1 MFKGA
6 LWPLCCA
13 GNILD
18 LILLFIHQLY
28 PHFIC
33 SVHHILTIGLVA
45 ATGWTHSQTTM
56 NTVFHPADS
65 RGHADH
71 GWLDTHHSFSFA
83 SWQNPERMHFGALRV
98 LNDDAVTGGAGFG
111 THPHDNMEIVSIPL
125 SGDLEHQD
133 NMGNATVIREGDVQI
148 MSAGTGIMHSEKNH
162 NANEDVRFMQIW
174 VFPNE
179 RDLTPSYGQ
188 LTMDLADQKDNLQCV
203 VSPDGKEGVRIHQN
217 AWFHMGRLSAGW
229 NENYALHG
237 AGQGL
242 YAMVLEGE
250 ATLAG
255 QPLGRRDAVGVWDT
269 PSVKIEAN
277 EDTRLLLIEVPMQW

>member
-1 MFKGA
+1 MKFVRH
-6 LWPLCCA
+6 
-13 GNILD
+13 
-18 LILLFIHQLY
+18 LLTL
-28 PHFIC
+28 
-33 SVHHILTIGLVA
+33 GLFA
-45 ATGWTHSQTTM
+45 ATNWTHSQTTM

-71 GWLDTHHSFSFA
+71 GWLDTYHSFSFA

-98 LNDDAVTGGAGFG
+98 LNDDSVTGGAGFG

-133 NMGNATVIREGDVQI
+133 SMGNATVIREGDVQI

-162 NANEDVRFMQIW
+162 NADEEVRFLQIW

-188 LTMDLADQKDNLQCV
+188 LTMDLDNQKDNLQCV
-203 VSPDGKEGVRIHQN
+203 VSPDGKEGVQIHQN
-217 AWFHMGRLSAGW
+217 AWFHIGRLSAGW
-229 NENYALHG
+229 KDDYNLHG
-237 AGQGL
+237 AEQGL
-242 YAMVLEGE
+242 YAMVLEGQ
-250 ATLAG
+250 ATVAG
-255 QPLGRRDAVGVWDT
+255 QRLGRRDAVGIWDAA
-269 PSVKIEAN
+269 SVNIEAD

>member
-1 MFKGA
+1 MTRVH
-6 LWPLCCA
+6 
-13 GNILD
+13 
-18 LILLFIHQLY
+18 LLTL
-28 PHFIC
+28 
-33 SVHHILTIGLVA
+33 GLLA
-45 ATGWTHSQTTM
+45 TTGWTQAQTTM

-71 GWLDTHHSFSFA
+71 GWLNTYHSFSFA
-83 SWQNPERMHFGALRV
+83 SWHNPERMHFGALRV

-133 NMGNATVIREGDVQI
+133 SMGNATVIREGDVQI
-148 MSAGTGIMHSEKNH
+148 MSAGTGILHSEKNH
-162 NANEDVRFMQIW
+162 NSDEDVRFLQIW

-188 LTMDLADQKDNLQCV
+188 ITMNLDDQRDNLQCV
-203 VSPDGKEGVRIHQN
+203 VSPDGSKGIAIHQK
-217 AWFHMGRLSAGW
+217 AWFHVGRLSAGTK
-229 NENYALHG
+229 ESHSLHG

-242 YAMVLEGE
+242 YAMVLEGQ
-250 ATLAG
+250 ATVAG

-269 PSVKIEAN
+269 ESVEIDVT
-277 EDTRLLLIEVPMQW
+277 EDLRILLIEVPMQW

>member
-1 MFKGA
+1 MK
-6 LWPLCCA
+6 P
-13 GNILD
+13 
-18 LILLFIHQLY
+18 
-28 PHFIC
+28 
-33 SVHHILTIGLVA
+33 VHHILTLGFFA
-45 ATGWTHSQTTM
+45 ATNWTHSQTTM
-56 NTVFHPADS
+56 NTVFHPANS

-71 GWLDTHHSFSFA
+71 GWLDTYHSFSFA

-133 NMGNATVIREGDVQI
+133 SMGNATVIREGDVQI

-162 NANEDVRFMQIW
+162 NTDEEVRFLQIW

-188 LTMDLADQKDNLQCV
+188 LTMDLSDQKDNLQCV
-203 VSPDGKEGVRIHQN
+203 VSPDGKEGVQIHQY
-217 AWFHMGRLSAGW
+217 AWFHIGRLSAGW
-229 NENYALHG
+229 NEVYHLHG

-250 ATLAG
+250 ATVAG
-255 QPLGRRDAVGVWDT
+255 QRLGRRDAVGVLDT
-269 PSVKIEAN
+269 DSVSIEAN

>member
-1 MFKGA
+1 MKSA
-6 LWPLCCA
+6 
-13 GNILD
+13 
-18 LILLFIHQLY
+18 HQL
-28 PHFIC
+28 
-33 SVHHILTIGLVA
+33 LTLGLFA
-45 ATGWTHSQTTM
+45 ATNWTHSQTTM

-65 RGHADH
+65 RGHANH
-71 GWLDTHHSFSFA
+71 GWLDTYHSFSFA

-98 LNDDAVTGGAGFG
+98 LNDDSVTGGAGFG

-133 NMGNATVIREGDVQI
+133 SMGNATVIREGDVQI

-162 NANEDVRFMQIW
+162 NAGEEVRFLQIW

-203 VSPDGKEGVRIHQN
+203 VSPDAKEGVQIHQN
-217 AWFHMGRLSAGW
+217 AWFHLGRLSAGW
-229 NENYALHG
+229 NDNYNLHS

-242 YAMVLEGE
+242 YAMVLEGK
-250 ATLAG
+250 ATVAG
-255 QPLGRRDAVGVWDT
+255 QPLGRRDAVGIWDAST
-269 PSVKIEAN
+269 VSIEAN

>member
-1 MFKGA
+1 MKFVRH
-6 LWPLCCA
+6 
-13 GNILD
+13 
-18 LILLFIHQLY
+18 LLTL
-28 PHFIC
+28 
-33 SVHHILTIGLVA
+33 GLFA
-45 ATGWTHSQTTM
+45 ATNWTHSQTTM

-133 NMGNATVIREGDVQI
+133 SMGNATVIREGDVQI

-162 NANEDVRFMQIW
+162 NADEEVRFLQIW

-188 LTMDLADQKDNLQCV
+188 LTMDLADQKDKLQCV

-229 NENYALHG
+229 NEHYALHG

-250 ATLAG
+250 ATVAG
-255 QPLGRRDAVGVWDT
+255 QPLGRRDAVGLWDT
-269 PSVKIEAN
+269 PTVKIEAN
-277 EDTRLLLIEVPMQW
+277 KDTLLLLIEVPMQW